1 VEYWNNG
8 WRKIIL
14 KNLSYPPN
22 IPVFH
27 PSIIPKYWSERS
39 LYMEVRK
46 VDRFDEEV
54 VASLAQYTLPQI
66 LFKQAER
73 LGPTK
78 IAMREKMYGIWL
90 AYSWQDYFG
99 YTKNVALGLL
109 SLGLKRGE
117 NVGIITDNHP
127 EWLFTEIGA
136 QVLGAITVNL
146 FTSSIAKELATILK
160 RIQAAYVI
168 AQDQEQVDKL
178 LEMKEQLSHVR
189 KVIYIDPTGMRNYTH
204 HPWLMSFQELIKRG
218 KALDKAEPHRFEE
231 ELWKGKPDEV
241 ALMIMTSGTTGIP
254 KLAMISH
261 QSFTE
266 IARKWVETAPIG
278 VGDNWISITPTAWI
292 VDQMWGVGVSP
303 LTGMTMNFPETLET
317 QAEDFREIGPVVVI
331 TSSRFWEE
339 LASKIRVKI
348 ADAGF
353 VKRKLFDLGEKIGG
367 AVVDRESKKEPVPTF
382 LGILH
387 KILARVVYRPLLDR
401 VGCAQIRAAITGG
414 HPISPDVIRFFRAK
428 GLNLKHAY
436 GLTEGGGVFQ
446 VQPDKEVK
454 PETVG
459 KPLPRTE
466 IRIAEDQE
474 VLVRTH
480 SCFVG
485 YYQDPEATKKA
496 LIDGWLHT
504 GDAGY
509 IDDDGHLLIIGRKEE
524 IMRTKGGE
532 AISSDFI
539 ETRLKFSPY
548 IKEAVVFG
556 EGRDY
561 ITGFI
566 NIDFGNVGSWAEDRM
581 IPYTTY
587 TDLSQQPRVEELI
600 LGEVRLVNTQLPKP
614 MRLKKI
620 ILLYK
625 LLDADDEELTRTGK
639 VRRKFVYEQYIKL
652 IDAMYSEEKELE
664 VTGKV
669 RYRDGQVGS
678 IETKVKIL
686 TVE

>member
-1 VEYWNNG
+1 MG
-8 WRKIIL
+8 FGKI
-14 KNLSYPPN
+14 
-22 IPVFH
+22 
-27 PSIIPKYWSERS
+27 E
-39 LYMEVRK
+39 
-46 VDRFDEEV
+46 RFDE
-54 VASLAQYTLPQI
+54 ASVSSLSQYTLPQI
-66 LFKQAER
+66 LFQQAKQ
-73 LGPTK
+73 LGSEK
-78 IAMREKMYGIWL
+78 IAIREKMYGIWL
-90 AYSWQDYFG
+90 AYSWENYFR
-99 YTKNVALGLL
+99 YSKHAALGLL
-109 SLGLKRGE
+109 SLGLRRGE
-117 NVGIITDNHP
+117 NIGIVTDNHP
-127 EWLFTEIGA
+127 EWLFSELGA
-136 QVLGAITVNL
+136 QAIGAITVNL
-146 FTSSIAKELATILK
+146 FTSSIAKELATMLN
-160 RIQAAYVI
+160 RFEAVFVVV
-168 AQDQEQVDKL
+168 QDQEQVDKM
-178 LEMKEQLSHVR
+178 LEVKDQLPNVR
-189 KVIYIDPTGMRNYTH
+189 KIIYIDPTGMRTYVN
-204 HPWLMSFQELIKRG
+204 HPWLMSFQELLKMG
-218 KALDKAEPHRFEE
+218 ESLDKEQPQRFEE
-231 ELWKGKPDEV
+231 ELWKGKSNEV

-266 IARKWVETAPIG
+266 IATKWIQTAPIG

-317 QAEDFREIGPVVVI
+317 QAEDFREIGPVVII
-331 TSSRFWEE
+331 TSSRFWED

-348 ADAGF
+348 ADAGWI
-353 VKRKLFDLGEKIGG
+353 KRKLFSLGEKIGG
-367 AVVDRESKKEPVPTF
+367 AVVDRESKKETVPQY
-382 LGILH
+382 LEWLH
-387 KILARVVYRPLLDR
+387 KIWARIVYRPLLDR
-401 VGCAQIRAAITGG
+401 VGCGQIRAAVTGG

-446 VQPDKEVK
+446 VQPDREVK

-466 IRIAEDQE
+466 IKIAEDQE
-474 VLVRTH
+474 VLVRTP

-485 YYQDPEATKKA
+485 YYKDPEATAKA
-496 LIDGWLHT
+496 LRDGWLYT

-548 IKEAVVFG
+548 IKEAVVWG
-556 EGRDY
+556 EGRDS

-587 TDLSQQPRVEELI
+587 TDLSQQAPVEELI
-600 LGEVRLVNTQLPKP
+600 LGEVRHVNTQLPKP
-614 MRLKKI
+614 MRLHKI

-639 VRRKFVYEQYIKL
+639 VRRKFVYEQYLNL
-652 IDAMYSEEKELE
+652 IEAMYSGQKELE

-669 RYRDGQVGS
+669 RYRDGHVGT

>member
-1 VEYWNNG
+1 
-8 WRKIIL
+8 
-14 KNLSYPPN
+14 
-22 IPVFH
+22 
-27 PSIIPKYWSERS
+27 
-39 LYMEVRK
+39 MEVRK
-46 VDRFDEEV
+46 IERPDQETVL
-54 VASLAQYTLPQI
+54 SLSKYTLPQI
-66 LFKQAER
+66 LFKQAKE
-73 LGPTK
+73 LGTQK
-78 IAMREKMYGIWL
+78 IAIREKMYGIWQ
-90 AYSWQDYFG
+90 AYSWQDYFQ
-99 YTKNVALGLL
+99 YTKHVALGFLA
-109 SLGLKRGE
+109 LGLKRGE
-117 NVGIITDNHP
+117 NIGIITDNHP
-127 EWLFTEIGA
+127 EWLFSELGA
-136 QVLGAITVNL
+136 QAIGAITVNL
-146 FTSSIAKELATILK
+146 FTSSIAKELATMLN
-160 RIQAAYVI
+160 RIQAAYVV

-189 KVIYIDPTGMRNYTH
+189 KVIYIDSTGMRTYTNN
-204 HPWLMSFQELIKRG
+204 PWLMRFKEL
-218 KALDKAEPHRFEE
+218 LDLGAKIDAKQPSLFEE
-231 ELWKGKPDEV
+231 ELWKGKPEEV

-278 VGDNWISITPTAWI
+278 IGDNWISITPTAWI
-292 VDQMWGVGVSP
+292 VDQMWGMGVSP
-303 LTGMTMNFPETLET
+303 LTGMSMNFPETPET
-317 QAEDFREIGPVVVI
+317 ATEDFREIGPAVII
-331 TSSRFWEE
+331 TSSRFWED

-348 ADAGF
+348 ADAGWM
-353 VKRKLFDLGEKIGG
+353 KRKLFALGEKIGG
-367 AVVDRESKKEPVPTF
+367 AVVDRQSKKEPVPSYLRF
-382 LGILH
+382 LH
-387 KILARVVYRPLLDR
+387 RVAARLVYRPLLDR

-446 VQPDKEVK
+446 VQPDGEVK
-454 PETVG
+454 PESVG

-466 IRIAEDQE
+466 IKIAEDQE
-474 VLVRTH
+474 VLVRTP
-480 SCFVG
+480 SCFEG
-485 YYQDPEATKKA
+485 YYQDPEATQKV
-496 LIDGWLHT
+496 LRDGWLHT

-524 IMRTKGGE
+524 IMRTKAGE

-587 TDLSQQPRVEELI
+587 TDLSQQPPVEELI

-614 MRLKKI
+614 MRLHKI

-652 IDAMYSEEKELE
+652 IEAMYSDQQELE
-664 VTGKV
+664 VRGKV
-669 RYRDGQVGS
+669 RYRDGQVGT

>member
-1 VEYWNNG
+1 
-8 WRKIIL
+8 
-14 KNLSYPPN
+14 
-22 IPVFH
+22 
-27 PSIIPKYWSERS
+27 
-39 LYMEVRK
+39 MEVRK
-46 VDRFDEEV
+46 ANRIDDETV
-54 VASLAQYTLPQI
+54 SSLMNYTLPQI
-66 LFKQAER
+66 LFRQAER
-73 LGPTK
+73 LGVDK
-78 IAMREKMYGIWL
+78 IAIREKMYGIWL
-90 AYSWQDYFG
+90 AYSWEDYLR

-109 SLGLKRGE
+109 ALGLKRGE
-117 NVGIITDNHP
+117 NIGIITDNHP

-136 QVLGAITVNL
+136 QALGAVTVNL
-146 FTSSIAKELATILK
+146 FTSSIAKELTTMLN
-160 RIQAAYVI
+160 RIQAAYVV

-189 KVIYIDPTGMRNYTH
+189 KVIYVDPTGMRSYANN
-204 HPWLMSFQELIKRG
+204 PWLMSFKDLLKLGEE
-218 KALDKAEPHRFEE
+218 LDKVEPNRFEE

-278 VGDNWISITPTAWI
+278 PDDNWISITPTAWI

-317 QAEDFREIGPVVVI
+317 QAEDFREIGPVVII
-331 TSSRFWEE
+331 TSSRFWED

-348 ADAGF
+348 ADAGW
-353 VKRKLFDLGEKIGG
+353 VKRKLFALGEKIGG
-367 AVVDRESKKEPVPTF
+367 ALVDRESKKEPLPTY
-382 LGILH
+382 LQILH
-387 KILARVVYRPLLDR
+387 RIFARIVYRPLLDR

-454 PETVG
+454 PESVG

-466 IRIAEDQE
+466 IKIAEDQE
-474 VLVRTH
+474 VLVRTP

-485 YYQDPEATKKA
+485 YYEDPEATNKA
-496 LIDGWLHT
+496 LRHGWLHT

-509 IDDDGHLLIIGRKEE
+509 VDDDGHLLIIGRKEE
-524 IMRTKGGE
+524 IMRTKGGK
-532 AISSDFI
+532 AFSPDFV

-556 EGRDY
+556 EDRDY
-561 ITGFI
+561 IAGFI

-587 TDLSQQPRVEELI
+587 IDLSQQSPVEELI
-600 LGEVRLVNTQLPKP
+600 LGEVRHVNTQLPKP
-614 MRLKKI
+614 MRLRRI

-652 IDAMYSEEKELE
+652 IEAMYSDQKDLE

-669 RYRDGQVGS
+669 RYRDGQVGT
-678 IETKVKIL
+678 ITTKIKIL

>member
-1 VEYWNNG
+1 
-8 WRKIIL
+8 
-14 KNLSYPPN
+14 
-22 IPVFH
+22 
-27 PSIIPKYWSERS
+27 
-39 LYMEVRK
+39 MEVRK
-46 VDRFDEEV
+46 TERFNRE
-54 VASLAQYTLPQI
+54 ALSSLMDYTLPQI
-66 LFKQAER
+66 LFKQAEV
-73 LGPTK
+73 LGSDK
-78 IAMREKMYGIWL
+78 IAIREKMYGIWL
-90 AYSWQDYFG
+90 AYTWEDYFR
-99 YTKNVALGLL
+99 YTKQVALGLL

-117 NVGIITDNHP
+117 NIGIITDNHP
-127 EWLFTEIGA
+127 EWLFTEVGA
-136 QVLGAITVNL
+136 QALGAITVNL
-146 FTSSIAKELATILK
+146 FTSSIAKELGTMLN
-160 RIQAAYVI
+160 RIQAVYVI

-178 LEMKEQLSHVR
+178 LEMKPELPHVR
-189 KVIYIDPTGMRNYTH
+189 KVIYIDQTGMRTYVH
-204 HPWLMSFQELIKRG
+204 HPWLMSFKELLDLGAKLDQEQPDL
-218 KALDKAEPHRFEE
+218 FEK

-261 QSFTE
+261 RSFTE

-278 VGDNWISITPTAWI
+278 PGDNWISITPTAWI

-303 LTGMTMNFPETLET
+303 LTGMAMNFPETLET
-317 QAEDFREIGPVVVI
+317 QAEDFREIGPVVII
-331 TSSRFWEE
+331 TSSRFWED

-348 ADAGF
+348 ADAGW
-353 VKRKLFDLGEKIGG
+353 VKRKLFMIGERIGG
-367 AVVDRESKKEPVPTF
+367 TLVDHESKKEPVPAT
-382 LGILH
+382 LQVLH
-387 KILARVVYRPLLDR
+387 KIFARIVYRPLLDR
-401 VGCAQIRAAITGG
+401 VGCSQIRAAITGG

-446 VQPDKEVK
+446 VQPDKEIK

-466 IRIAEDQE
+466 IKIAEDQE
-474 VLVRTH
+474 VLVKTP

-485 YYQDPEATKKA
+485 YYQDPEATRKA
-496 LIDGWLHT
+496 LREGWLHT

-548 IKEAVVFG
+548 IKEAVVWG

-587 TDLSQQPRVEELI
+587 TDLSQQPQVEELI
-600 LGEVRLVNTQLPKP
+600 LDEVRHVNTQLPKP

-639 VRRKFVYEQYIKL
+639 VRRKFVYEQYLNL
-652 IDAMYSEEKELE
+652 IEAMYGGEKELE
-664 VTGKV
+664 VIGKV
-669 RYRDGQVGS
+669 RYRDGKVGT
-678 IETKVKIL
+678 ITTKVKIL